1 MAVAN
6 VYIGNNPND
15 GTGDP
20 IRSAFDIVNSNFS
33 TLNNYIYQGIFPT
46 IVNQLGITSQSIT
59 CNTSVTAQTFT
70 GSSLTVANATVTG
83 NAIVDGYMSVYGR
96 TTVGGD
102 LYVTGNIFQGGTGT
116 ALSTQSIQA
125 SKIYLHVTSD
135 GSPLVSDDYSD
146 IGVVVNYYKGTS
158 KNAFFGWAN
167 DSQAWEFYAN
177 GQVLTNPVSGGN
189 VFVGNTYT
197 QPATYGTLK
206 IGDVHAVNTTPST
219 SYTTGSLVASGGIG
233 AAGNVYTGA
242 GFYGNLM
249 LDGNGYIVSTTNN
262 VNIKGNLNFSG
273 NDGVYINGVGVLT
286 GIGGGGGNITGSTHF
301 LSSITVDGSITGTL
315 ATAAQPNITTLGT
328 LLSLAINGDT
338 TTHNLIPNAGSWS
351 IGQSGQPYVNIWAT
365 NLNGTV
371 ATATQPYITS
381 VGTLSAL
388 SVAGNI
394 AAGAGIVTDGYYF
407 ANGVSVVSSI
417 NSSWLSANTIQAG
430 QITTLQNNITAA
442 NATIAVLQSNVNT
455 INANIGS
462 FYTWANINFGTS
474 NYGNAQMLA
483 NITPTINTINAN
495 VTAANAVIATHT
507 TWLGNLQSNVTTH
520 TTWLGNLQAN
530 VNTYSNVNV
539 AAYLANGTGTIIPSS
554 NTSVNLGSTTA
565 WWNNIYGTAVH
576 AQYADL
582 AEMYTSDAEYP
593 PGTVLIFGGDAEV
606 TVTDI
611 VGDTRV
617 AGAVSTEPAYLMNSM
632 IEGTSVAVALRGRV
646 PVRVMGPVA
655 KGDLLITSRHP
666 GCAQSGGR
674 TAVGAA
680 VFAKAIQASDDFG
693 EKLIEAVII

>member
-1 MAVAN
+1 
-6 VYIGNNPND
+6 
-15 GTGDP
+15 
-20 IRSAFDIVNSNFS
+20 
-33 TLNNYIYQGIFPT
+33 
-46 IVNQLGITSQSIT
+46 
-59 CNTSVTAQTFT
+59 
-70 GSSLTVANATVTG
+70 
-83 NAIVDGYMSVYGR
+83 
-96 TTVGGD
+96 
-102 LYVTGNIFQGGTGT
+102 
-116 ALSTQSIQA
+116 
-125 SKIYLHVTSD
+125 
-135 GSPLVSDDYSD
+135 
-146 IGVVVNYYKGTS
+146 
-158 KNAFFGWAN
+158 
-167 DSQAWEFYAN
+167 
-177 GQVLTNPVSGGN
+177 
-189 VFVGNTYT
+189 
-197 QPATYGTLK
+197 
-206 IGDVHAVNTTPST
+206 
-219 SYTTGSLVASGGIG
+219 
-233 AAGNVYTGA
+233 
-242 GFYGNLM
+242 
-249 LDGNGYIVSTTNN
+249 
-262 VNIKGNLNFSG
+262 
-273 NDGVYINGVGVLT
+273 
-286 GIGGGGGNITGSTHF
+286 
-301 LSSITVDGSITGTL
+301 
-315 ATAAQPNITTLGT
+315 
-328 LLSLAINGDT
+328 
-338 TTHNLIPNAGSWS
+338 
-351 IGQSGQPYVNIWAT
+351 
-365 NLNGTV
+365 V

-394 AAGAGIVTDGYYF
+394 VAGAGIVTDGYYF

-474 NYGNAQMLA
+474 NYGNTQMLA

-507 TWLGNLQSNVTTH
+507 TWLGNLQ
-520 TTWLGNLQAN
+520 AN

-539 AAYLANGTGTIIPSS
+539 AAYLTNGTGTIIPSS

-606 TVTDI
+606 TVTDT
-611 VGDTRV
+611 VGDTR
-617 AGAVSTEPAYLMNSM
+617 AVSTEPAYLMNSM